1 MFAGDLQRNE
11 TSNETQIKTLIGQY
25 SVYNII
31 SLQDITLQIRFI
43 TTSSIL
49 DVSKV
54 SQIWLYFIYTS
65 NKKAKQLS

>member
-54 SQIWLYFIYTS
+54 SQIWLYFIYT
-65 NKKAKQLS
+65 